1 MDCYL
6 LLIDDKISK
15 LTKLFEKLK
24 SDVLIEKVFNKLDE
38 ILENCKNKI

>member
-6 LLIDDKISK
+6 QLIDDKISK